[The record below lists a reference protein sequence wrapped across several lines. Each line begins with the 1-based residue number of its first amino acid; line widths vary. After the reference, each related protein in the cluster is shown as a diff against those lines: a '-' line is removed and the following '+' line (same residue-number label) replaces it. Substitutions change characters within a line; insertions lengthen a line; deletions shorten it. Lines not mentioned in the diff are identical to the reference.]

1 LKFDE
6 TPNYV
11 NLSNLLADLDC
22 GFRFYLA
29 ECKKSF
35 MKAASKLILK
45 ESVAKNVALQVKRKV
60 DRTIALITKLMAKKI
75 LRSVQND

>member
-35 MKAASKLILK
+35 MKASSKLILK

-60 DRTIALITKLMAKKI
+60 DRSIALIIKLMAKKTF
-75 LRSVQND
+75 RSVQID

>member
-1 LKFDE
+1 M
-6 TPNYV
+6 
-11 NLSNLLADLDC
+11 LSDLDC
-22 GFRFYLA
+22 GFLFYLA

-60 DRTIALITKLMAKKI
+60 DRSIALIIKLMAKKT
-75 LRSVQND
+75 LRSVQID